1 MQLAGQ
7 SRPSRSYPQRLQL
20 ANARK
25 LCSPAWWHPG
35 RRACAA
41 RSAPAQAPPAPVAL
55 ASDQGA
61 NAARRQRRG
70 KPPALNARRLG
81 AAAARRGARASRS
94 KLQGSRVRPS
104 LANTEPAPP
113 RAQPR
118 PPPLSRPY
126 AHLDGCGRRRCPRS
140 WPLGLAACA
149 RCGRFAPSLHPWPL
163 CARTGIERRRR
174 RGRCA
179 PGTAGQGVCR
189 ACLPRARAALAA
201 CRHPCAPGICDKR
214 DRAAHGAPALGG
226 HPHAR
231 CPMASSGARRRG
243 GRCPGLPVSTRL
255 RRLPTSM
262 ALFSRGALSASVRAS
277 AAPRA

>member
-149 RCGRFAPSLHPWPL
+149 RRATFAPSHRPWPHRG
-163 CARTGIERRRR
+163 RTAVERRRR

-179 PGTAGQGVCR
+179 PRTAGQGVHR

-201 CRHPCAPGICDKR
+201 CRRPCALSIR
-214 DRAAHGAPALGG
+214 DGRGRRAARAEPALGG
-226 HPHAR
+226 HPHGR
-231 CPMASSGARRRG
+231 RPVASSGARRHV
-243 GRCPGLPVSTRL
+243 GRCSGPPL
-255 RRLPTSM
+255 RTQMHGPR
-262 ALFSRGALSASVRAS
+262 FSGPPLRTQMHG
-277 AAPRA
+277 PRD